1 MAPSRAFVPSVA
13 LIRALSRPQPL
24 RCPVPRL
31 LPARFVRGKKTKA
44 AKARVTTEREQLAQQ
59 ARKIRH
65 EQTKETDSK
74 PEIEHD
80 PEIDKELQKIDKF
93 EKQLKKKIPKN
104 SQNSKIFE
112 ALTDYKKL
120 MKKIAD
126 QSDEEFWEGARPPD
140 PYSIKDD
147 ESPGRIDPTTGRPL
161 RRANKHGT
169 LEQRIRD
176 SKRYEMMTE
185 YLNNPN
191 YDMAGLNKLLL
202 DEYISD
208 PQWAPF
214 VDELKDLRASIF
226 TREEIDEVKEQ
237 AEKEADL
244 EMDMNLRDA
253 IRETVTE
260 LIDDPH
266 VGSTRG
272 ALQAVLD
279 KLPITEDINSPEFR
293 AILDQATTEVTNNE
307 KLQQRLKESVGKP
320 DPKFEKEWTNFEKQ
334 MSTSYEPEEVDGEYE
349 EEYIEKLVNE
359 IQEDVGL
366 GGDMSAKM
374 EAELRKDPYQNLQF
388 PEDRDPEELA
398 MEIAQ
403 FITEHKGTSTTEA
416 NPSVQVEEKGQT
428 QAQDEEEED
437 EENISPEVR
446 KQVDIIMKDPK
457 LIEKLLLIKKRIAA
471 RKAPPPAVDPSD
483 LTQIDHSTAPDP
495 YALSAEQTASLAER
509 MELARADPE
518 HRVALRNL
526 RVKLPA
532 PFSVSPA
539 LKSFNQALE
548 YAYIGAN
555 DDVRR
560 VLWRSYQKAR
570 SLPTFLQNLSDDAWD
585 IVYYSQAVKWTG
597 NQNRTA
603 HLKMVLG
610 DMKRVGRN
618 GPPTH
623 PASLGVE
630 EEEE

>member
-1 MAPSRAFVPSVA
+1 
-13 LIRALSRPQPL
+13 
-24 RCPVPRL
+24 
-31 LPARFVRGKKTKA
+31 VRGKKTKA
-44 AKARVTTEREQLAQQ
+44 AKARATTEREQLAQQ

-65 EQTKETDSK
+65 EQTKETEAT

-80 PEIDKELQKIDKF
+80 PETDAELQKIAKF
-93 EKQLKKKIPKN
+93 EKQLKKKMPKN
-104 SQNSKIFE
+104 SQTSKIFE

-147 ESPGRIDPTTGRPL
+147 ESSDRIDPITGRP

-176 SKRYEMMTE
+176 SQRYEMMTE

-202 DEYISD
+202 DEYISS
-208 PQWAPF
+208 PEWAPF
-214 VDELKDLRASIF
+214 VDELKELRESIL
-226 TREEIDEVKEQ
+226 TREEMDEVKEQ
-237 AEKEADL
+237 AEKEADH
-244 EMDMNLRDA
+244 EMDVYLRDS

-260 LIDDPH
+260 LIDDPN
-266 VGSTRG
+266 VGSTRD

-279 KLPITEDINSPEFR
+279 ELPITEDINSPEFR
-293 AILDQATTEVTNNE
+293 AILDKATAEVTNNE
-307 KLQQRLKESVGKP
+307 KLQERLRADVGKP
-320 DPKFEKEWTNFEKQ
+320 DPEFEKKWAEFEKQ

-388 PEDRDPEELA
+388 PKDRDPEELA

-403 FITEHKGTSTTEA
+403 VIAEHNVTSTTEA
-416 NPSVQVEEKGQT
+416 NPSVQVEEKEQR
-428 QAQDEEEED
+428 QAQAEEED
-437 EENISPEVR
+437 DEEHISPEVR
-446 KQVDIIMKDPK
+446 KQVDIIMRDPK
-457 LIEKLLLIKKRIAA
+457 LIEKLMLIKNRIAA

-603 HLKMVLG
+603 HLKMVLS

-623 PASLGVE
+623 PASLGMEVE
-630 EEEE
+630 EE